1 MNKDISISSKLE
13 KKISKYINRLSL
25 NIEGTEED
33 RREFREEMKINF
45 LLSIKE
51 LLKEG
56 YTEAE
61 AEKLTFNKFGD
72 INSLES
78 DIIDY
83 KLGGVYVMSNVFRF
97 IAKIIAVAIIII
109 TLGLFITGSSYKG
122 IFAGISALLLA
133 LFLFIN
139 KQFK

>member
-1 MNKDISISSKLE
+1 
-13 KKISKYINRLSL
+13 
-25 NIEGTEED
+25 
-33 RREFREEMKINF
+33 MKINF